1 MGEPRRILVLSA
13 SAGAGHLRAA
23 EAVESAC
30 RRLYPAAEVKNVDT
44 LTLTPKPFRRVY
56 GQGYLDFVNHAPN
69 LLGILYDRTNRP
81 PKGPWVDKVRLA
93 LDRLNTR
100 EFVKFV
106 LDFAPDIICHT
117 HFLPAVIISHQKRK
131 HGSIPAPHVVVVTD
145 FEVHRY
151 WLCPG
156 ADRYFTAREEN
167 RVHLEALGA
176 SPDIVRIT
184 GIPIDP
190 VFAETPDLPALRK
203 KHGVTDGKPLLLVL
217 CGGFGVGPIEGLVEG
232 LWREAKGAQIAIV
245 TGRNEALRKK
255 LAGPA
260 ADAPV
265 PTQVLGF
272 TKEMHEWM
280 AVADLAITKPG
291 GLTTSEVLARGAV
304 IVIVNPIPGQE
315 SRNSDYLLESGAAIK
330 ANNIATLGFKLN
342 ALLRDAPR
350 LETLRAN
357 ARRIGKPRAAFD
369 VVAKSLEMVRR
380 G

>member
-1 MGEPRRILVLSA
+1 MAVPRRILVLSA

-30 RRLYPAAEVKNVDT
+30 RRLYPAADVRNVDT

-93 LDRLNTR
+93 LYRLNTR

-106 LDFAPDIICHT
+106 LDFAPDVICHT
-117 HFLPAVIISHQKRK
+117 HFLSAAIVSHQKRK
-131 HGSIPAPHVVVVTD
+131 HAVIPAPHVVVVTD

-156 ADRYFTAREEN
+156 ADRYFAAREEN

-184 GIPIDP
+184 GIPVDP
-190 VFAETPDLPALRK
+190 VFAEAPDLPALRK
-203 KHGVTDGKPLLLVL
+203 KHGVADGKPLLLVL

-291 GLTTSEVLARGAV
+291 GLTTSEALARGLPLVVA
-304 IVIVNPIPGQE
+304 NPIPGQE
-315 SRNSDYLLESGAAIK
+315 TRNATMLYEEGAAISGENPYTIGHRVAK
-330 ANNIATLGFKLN
+330 LLSDPSRLAAMRRAAKSLG
-342 ALLRDAPR
+342 R
-350 LETLRAN
+350 
-357 ARRIGKPRAAFD
+357 PRAALD
-369 VVAKSLEMVRR
+369 VAAELGRLTGS
-380 G
+380 